1 MGEYISTEIL
11 IIIGSLIGSFVL
23 LNIIFKF
30 ISMPRVIKVLLIGA
44 ALVGNGYLI
53 FQYFENNDA
62 DYKEL
67 NTKNYV
73 IGTVVTTGSSV
84 NKMKVNISS
93 GNIKNKTATKDL
105 VVNTSGALIKE
116 KAESGSGS
124 GSSVISIKDIKQGDK
139 VKVYCKENTIE
150 SEDSVLNA
158 TIILKAK

>member
-30 ISMPRVIKVLLIGA
+30 ISMPRVIKALLIGA

-73 IGTVVTTGSSV
+73 IGTVVTAGSSV
-84 NKMKVNISS
+84 NKMKINISS

-116 KAESGSGS
+116 KAESGS